1 MEHDRLLI
9 SANSGLHSARAGR
22 PRYPMAEAVAFFA
35 DAGFEA
41 VDVNF
46 VATIK
51 EGETLHEPVL
61 DGENWRENVRA
72 VRERA
77 EERGLA
83 LLHTHAPFKYRYLDR
98 EAPEFPRCDLMMHRS
113 IEATALLGAKHVVVH
128 PVIVPD
134 RSTTNV
140 EESIQALGPLADY
153 ARGFGVRL
161 AVENM
166 CATAPEMVKTIAD
179 EIDADICWDAGHAH
193 IHGLEQEE
201 SLKLLGQR
209 VKVLHLHDNYGSRG
223 RSICEASLNDLHQP
237 PYYGNLDW
245 QSLLRGLKAI
255 GFSGAFNFEVSSG
268 RLPDALRLDNA
279 RYIVKAAREL
289 LDGAGLR

>member
-1 MEHDRLLI
+1 MGKNGLLL

-22 PRYPMAEAVAFFA
+22 PRYPMAEAMDFFA

-46 VATIK
+46 AATVK
-51 EGETLHEPVL
+51 EGEFLHEPVL
-61 DGENWRENVRA
+61 DGENWRENVLA
-72 VRERA
+72 VRARA

-83 LLHTHAPFKYRYLDR
+83 IFHTHAPFKYRYLDR
-98 EAPEFPRCDLMMHRS
+98 EAPEFPRCDLMMRRS
-113 IEATALLGAKHVVVH
+113 IEAAALLGAKRVVVH
-128 PVIVPD
+128 PVLTPD
-134 RSTTNV
+134 RSATNM

-166 CATAPEMVKTIAD
+166 CATGPETVRIIAD
-179 EIDADICWDAGHAH
+179 ETGADICWDAGHAH
-193 IHGLEQEE
+193 IRGLDQEE

-223 RSICEASLNDLHQP
+223 RSIREASKNDLHQP
-237 PYYGNLDW
+237 PYYGDLDW

-255 GFSGAFNFEVSSG
+255 GFTGGFNFEVSSG
-268 RLPDALRLDNA
+268 RLPDSLRMNNA
-279 RYIVKAAREL
+279 RYIVKAAREML
-289 LDGAGLR
+289 RGAALA

>member
-1 MEHDRLLI
+1 METTRLLI
-9 SANSGLHSARAGR
+9 SSNSGLHSARTGR
-22 PRYPMAEAVAFFA
+22 PRYPMTEAMDFFA

-46 VATIK
+46 AATVK
-51 EGETLHEPVL
+51 QGEFLHEPVL

-72 VRERA
+72 VRARA

-83 LLHTHAPFKYRYLDR
+83 IFHTHAPFKYRYLDR
-98 EAPEFPRCDLMMHRS
+98 EAPEFPLCDEMMHRS
-113 IEATALLGAKHVVVH
+113 LEATALLGAKHAVVH
-128 PVIVPD
+128 PVVRPD
-134 RSTTNV
+134 RSATEV
-140 EESIQALGPLADY
+140 SESIQALGPLADN

-166 CATAPEMVKTIAD
+166 SSSEPEEIRTIAD
-179 EIDADICWDAGHAH
+179 AVDADICWDAGHAH
-193 IHGLEQEE
+193 IHGLDQEE

-223 RSICEASLNDLHQP
+223 RSIREASKSDLHQP
-237 PYYGNLDW
+237 PYYGDLDW

-255 GFSGAFNFEVSSG
+255 GFTGGFNFEVASA
-268 RLPDALRLDNA
+268 RLPDSLRMDNA
-279 RYIVKAAREL
+279 RYIVKAARGL
-289 LDGAGLR
+289 LDGAGL